1 MYNDDINDSIKWRT
15 MAPNMRY
22 GLNADIVEKNR
33 NHEMLDFGDSNFHQT
48 YELLHKVFLSP
59 QNLAYEKKQ
68 KQISI

>member
-1 MYNDDINDSIKWRT
+1 

-22 GLNADIVEKNR
+22 GLNADIVGKNR